1 MIERVEKIRQMFLQ
15 SKGMLKQ
22 IDSDL
27 TINQNKLQVLNNRIK
42 LLEQA
47 QAFLQK
53 IAQDTQSQLKFQIED
68 IVNLALE
75 TCFPNEYVFQLQF
88 TIARGKT
95 DAELVF
101 LFQKT
106 NRPIDPMNASGGGVV
121 DLTSF
126 ALRIASYALEQGIDN
141 VIILDEPFRFISRD
155 LQVRAGEILKTLS
168 EKLGLQILMVTHIG
182 EMIDIADKVFEV
194 KKNSDGRSIVKVRK
208 N

>member
-27 TINQNKLQVLNNRIK
+27 TINQNKLQVLNNRIR

-101 LFQKT
+101 LSQKT

-194 KKNSDGRSIVKVRK
+194 RKNSDGRSIVKVRK